1 MSVGFRGVVLS
12 APGVASYIDD
22 AQATSFLTNTPNAV
36 SIVGI
41 AERGQPNTALAFT
54 DAASAAAIYGN
65 GGTNYPLVDGI
76 SRALNAGAG
85 TVYGVRVGAATPGT
99 TNITSGGVNAI
110 AATTNEYGKFAKSW
124 YLVTSTGTNAGTKK
138 ATLTLHDN
146 RSYAVD
152 NIGENWLKIIGTG
165 TAGGK
170 VTISGTGVTIS
181 TTSTFTGS
189 LVTGSGLL
197 LTIDTNSSGNVSAV
211 AITAS
216 GGGTNYALGDLV
228 TVEFSGATT
237 KAIVQ
242 VTGVSTGGVV
252 TSVALTT
259 TTGAGYGASLPPSGG
274 RGTTPGTNGYSLSTI
289 VTTST
294 LNVTDAVTG
303 MIRIGDTISGSTTP
317 ANTTVLS
324 LATGTQGLAPAS
336 YKVTYTVSGAAT
348 YTGGAGI
355 STKSA
360 TFLFA
365 DYSRLDNLVAIINST
380 FSLTTAGLLA
390 AVVTGE
396 SGSQLCAGL
405 DRVTD
410 ATINAAATQT
420 YLTLTANGQA
430 MVNAL
435 NGPILGTFLVAT
447 LTANYGS
454 IDNNT
459 YGFAGADDGTITAT
473 DWTNAF
479 SVLQN
484 VPAYFVVPMTGNLTY
499 HKTAQS
505 HVEYMSSVTG
515 KFEKLAVCGADLG
528 ETAANAILNAAS
540 MNSKRVVRVWP
551 GVKDYD
557 VSGNLQTYPP
567 YYAAAQVAG
576 LLSSQTDPAEPLTN
590 KTIPISGIETIS
602 SIATID
608 NLVNGGVFTYKND
621 PVRGFVIVQSLTTW
635 TGDTKFARREVST
648 LRAAD
653 AVSKRVRDAVVSK
666 IGSKSTVFLQS
677 ALQSIVTSVLGQAEQ
692 NGLIVADPTNPT
704 LFPAFKNVVVRVV
717 GDAFYIDFN
726 ISPAKPANYIL
737 ITAYVS

>member
-124 YLVTSTGTNAGTKK
+124 YLVTSAGTNAGTKK

-170 VTISGTGVTIS
+170 VTISGTGATIS
-181 TTSTFTGS
+181 TTSTFSGS

-197 LTIDTNSSGNVSAV
+197 LTITTNSSGVVSAV
-211 AITAS
+211 EIAAS
-216 GGGTNYALGDLV
+216 GGGTNYALGDIV
-228 TVEFSGATT
+228 TVDVSGATT
-237 KAIVQ
+237 KATVQ
-242 VTGVSTGGVV
+242 VTGVASGVV
-252 TSVALTT
+252 NTVLLVNG
-259 TTGAGYGASLPPSGG
+259 GAGYAASLPVGA
-274 RGTTPGTNGYSLSTI
+274 RGSTVGVNGFSVSTT

-294 LNVTDAVTG
+294 LNVTAADTG
-303 MIRIGDTISGSTTP
+303 MIRIGDTISGSSTP

-336 YKVTYTVSGAAT
+336 YKVTYTAAGAAT
-348 YTGGAGI
+348 YTAGAGI

-420 YLTLTANGQA
+420 YLTLAANGQA

-435 NGPILGTFLVAT
+435 NGPILGSFLVAT

-505 HVEYMSSVTG
+505 HVEYMSSVNG
-515 KFEKLAVCGADLG
+515 RFEKLAICGADLG

-704 LFPAFKNVVVRVV
+704 LFPAFKNVVVRVS

>member
-110 AATTNEYGKFAKSW
+110 AVTTNEYGKFAKSW
-124 YLVTSTGTNAGTKK
+124 YLVTSAGTNAGTKK

-146 RSYAVD
+146 RSYAID

-170 VTISGTGVTIS
+170 VTISGTGATIS
-181 TTSTFTGS
+181 TTSTFSGS

-197 LTIDTNSSGNVSAV
+197 LTIDTTSSGVVSAV

-216 GGGTNYALGDLV
+216 GGGTNYALGDIV
-228 TVEFSGATT
+228 TVDVSGVTT
-237 KAIVQ
+237 KATVQ
-242 VTGVSTGGVV
+242 VTGVTSGVV
-252 TSVALTT
+252 NTVLLVNG
-259 TTGAGYGASLPPSGG
+259 GAGYAANIPSDP
-274 RGTTPGTNGYSLSTI
+274 RGSAVGVNGFSISTT

-294 LNVTDAVTG
+294 LNVTTAVSG
-303 MIRIGDTISGSTTP
+303 MIRIGDTISGSSTP

-336 YKVTYTVSGAAT
+336 YKVTYTAAGAAT
-348 YTGGAGI
+348 YTSGAGI

-410 ATINAAATQT
+410 ATISAAATQT
-420 YLTLTANGQA
+420 YLTLAANGQA

-435 NGPILGTFLVAT
+435 NGPILGSFLVAT

-505 HVEYMSSVTG
+505 HVEYMSSVNG
-515 KFEKLAVCGADLG
+515 RFEKLAICGADLG

>member
-124 YLVTSTGTNAGTKK
+124 YLVTSAGTNAGTKK

-170 VTISGTGVTIS
+170 VTISGTGATIY
-181 TTSTFTGS
+181 TTSTFSGS
-189 LVTGSGLL
+189 LVTASGL
-197 LTIDTNSSGNVSAV
+197 TVDMTTNSLGVITGVAV
-211 AITAS
+211 RT
-216 GGGTNYALGDLV
+216 GGTLYTVGDQV
-228 TVEFSGATT
+228 TVGQIGASATPTTIAILQVNAVNTGGIVTALTVFSG
-237 KAIVQ
+237 
-242 VTGVSTGGVV
+242 
-252 TSVALTT
+252 
-259 TTGAGYGASLPPSGG
+259 GAGYGASVVVSG
-274 RGTTPGTNGYSLSTI
+274 TVAGTNGYAIPTT

-294 LNVTDAVTG
+294 LNVTDAVSG
-303 MIRIGDTISGSTTP
+303 MIRIGDTISGSSTP
-317 ANTTVLS
+317 ANTTVLA
-324 LATGTQGLAPAS
+324 LATGTQGSSPAS
-336 YKVTYTVSGAAT
+336 YRVPYTVGGAAT

-410 ATINAAATQT
+410 ATISAAATQT
-420 YLTLTANGQA
+420 YLTLAANGQA

-435 NGPILGTFLVAT
+435 NGPILGSFLVAT

-515 KFEKLAVCGADLG
+515 RFEKLAICGADLG

-677 ALQSIVTSVLGQAEQ
+677 ALQSIVASVLGQAEQ

>member
-124 YLVTSTGTNAGTKK
+124 YLVTSAGTNAGTKK

-170 VTISGTGVTIS
+170 VTISGTGATIS

-197 LTIDTNSSGNVSAV
+197 LTIDTNSLGVVSAV

-216 GGGTNYALGDLV
+216 GGGANYALGDIV
-228 TVEFSGATT
+228 TVDVSGATT
-237 KAIVQ
+237 KATVQ
-242 VTGVSTGGVV
+242 VTGASSGVV
-252 TSVALTT
+252 NTVLLVNG
-259 TTGAGYGASLPPSGG
+259 GAGYTASLPVST
-274 RGTTPGTNGYSLSTI
+274 RGSTVGANGFSVSTT

-294 LNVTDAVTG
+294 LNVTTADTG
-303 MIRIGDTISGSTTP
+303 MIRIGDTISGSSTP

-324 LATGTQGLAPAS
+324 LATGTQGLAPAT
-336 YKVTYTVSGAAT
+336 YKVTYTAGGAAT
-348 YTGGAGI
+348 YTSGAGI

-360 TFLFA
+360 TFLFV

-396 SGSQLCAGL
+396 SGSQLCIGL

-410 ATINAAATQT
+410 VTISAAATQT

-435 NGPILGTFLVAT
+435 NGPILGSFLVAT

-505 HVEYMSSVTG
+505 HVEYMSSVNG
-515 KFEKLAVCGADLG
+515 RFEKLAICGADLG

-602 SIATID
+602 SISTID

-677 ALQSIVTSVLGQAEQ
+677 ALQSIVASVLGQAEQ

-704 LFPAFKNVVVRVV
+704 LFPAFKNVVVRVA